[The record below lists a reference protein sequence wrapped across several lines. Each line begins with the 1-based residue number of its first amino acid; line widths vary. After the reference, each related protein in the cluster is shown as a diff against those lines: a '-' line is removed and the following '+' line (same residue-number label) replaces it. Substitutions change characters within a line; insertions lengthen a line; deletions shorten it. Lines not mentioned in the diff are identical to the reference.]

1 MKASLLLSLLPIAQ
15 GAVIDTRQSKTG
27 DGKQGEGDATQADLS
42 QRPPPR
48 FPFPITKF
56 PVAKETVVFKNAKYI
71 LPGEVFDG
79 KMKRYERPE
88 GSCNE
93 QAEGTDADTVFNLM
107 PGATIRNVII
117 GKHQAEGIHALGDA
131 WVENVWWE
139 DVCED
144 ALTSKGLNTQLRIFQ
159 DNSLGGKYNIT
170 GFYAESFGTFYQSC
184 GNCLNQAKRNATI
197 QNVIAVDGLRMGII
211 NPNFGDEFRLKN
223 AQIDNVTSIVD
234 KEIGNNMQTVPYYVG
249 NGPDEKY
256 ALYNE
261 TRDNITKYKGKVAG
275 VYEPEDPYE
284 WLEEFWPEGFN

>member
-56 PVAKETVVFKNAKYI
+56 PVAKETVVLKNAKYI

-131 WVENVWWE
+131 WVENGM
-139 DVCED
+139 
-144 ALTSKGLNTQLRIFQ
+144 APQSFFFHIFFSYFFEIVPILMVS
-159 DNSLGGKYNIT
+159 SLVGR
-170 GFYAESFGTFYQSC
+170 
-184 GNCLNQAKRNATI
+184 CL
-197 QNVIAVDGLRMGII
+197 
-211 NPNFGDEFRLKN
+211 
-223 AQIDNVTSIVD
+223 
-234 KEIGNNMQTVPYYVG
+234 
-249 NGPDEKY
+249 
-256 ALYNE
+256 
-261 TRDNITKYKGKVAG
+261 
-275 VYEPEDPYE
+275 
-284 WLEEFWPEGFN
+284 

>member
-56 PVAKETVVFKNAKYI
+56 PVAKETVVLKNAKYI

-131 WVENVWWE
+131 WVENGMSDIEGFRGRVSI
-139 DVCED
+139 
-144 ALTSKGLNTQLRIFQ
+144 LMGLKF
-159 DNSLGGKYNIT
+159 GGKM
-170 GFYAESFGTFYQSC
+170 F
-184 GNCLNQAKRNATI
+184 AKMPSHPRASTHN
-197 QNVIAVDGLRMGII
+197 
-211 NPNFGDEFRLKN
+211 
-223 AQIDNVTSIVD
+223 
-234 KEIGNNMQTVPYYVG
+234 
-249 NGPDEKY
+249 
-256 ALYNE
+256 
-261 TRDNITKYKGKVAG
+261 
-275 VYEPEDPYE
+275 
-284 WLEEFWPEGFN
+284 